1 MTHPRSTRKIGIMAA
16 VLTMLVLSVS
26 MVAAAVTWHDGPH
39 FSGIYDGSTLI
50 GAHADGDGSG
60 FGNQPAIATISLAA
74 SVSYTCRNP
83 GGNFAPGITPVNEV
97 SGDSADL
104 NNADHNGRGTFSLD
118 VTFTP
123 LDEVSGKLAGCPNGH
138 WTGINPVWNGIT
150 SATLTITQGNKT
162 IYGPV
167 VAPPYPD

>member
-1 MTHPRSTRKIGIMAA
+1 MAA
-16 VLTMLVLSVS
+16 VLTMLVLTVS
-26 MVAAAVTWHDGPH
+26 MVAAAVTWHDGPN
-39 FSGIYDGSTLI
+39 FWLIYDGSTAI

-60 FGNQPAIATISLAA
+60 FGNQPAVAHISLAA
-74 SVSYTCRNP
+74 SVSYTCQNP
-83 GGNFAPGITPVNEV
+83 GGNLAPGITPVNEV
-97 SGDSADL
+97 SDGSADL
-104 NNADHNGRGTFSLD
+104 NNADHNGRGTFNLD

-123 LDEVSGKLAGCPNGH
+123 APTVSGKAAGCPNGH

-167 VAPPYPD
+167 TLP